1 MRRDW
6 WKLLALLVPV
16 LTGCLSHTHKLQ
28 QPKLAG
34 VVMNADAIE
43 LVEAINKRY
52 DEINSLTATVD
63 FAASVGGTH
72 TGKQTDYTSF
82 HGFILF
88 RKPMMLRVI
97 GEVPVIR
104 TIAFN
109 LASNGDTFTLL
120 IPHYS
125 KAIQGSSSV
134 TTRAANPIENLRPS
148 TFLDSIVIQ
157 RVTPDRIV
165 SLINSSSTTVEP
177 RTKQLIETPQY
188 DLTILKAGNPSSPSG
203 LPQVDKPL
211 RVIHFSR
218 INLMPTEQDIYDANG
233 SVETQVI
240 YGPYQDFNGT
250 QYPASITI
258 NRLLDEY
265 RITLTVEKL
274 VLNPTNPPLTDKSF
288 ELEIPKGYKVQ
299 KMP

>member
-1 MRRDW
+1 
-6 WKLLALLVPV
+6 
-16 LTGCLSHTHKLQ
+16 
-28 QPKLAG
+28 
-34 VVMNADAIE
+34 
-43 LVEAINKRY
+43 
-52 DEINSLTATVD
+52 
-63 FAASVGGTH
+63 
-72 TGKQTDYTSF
+72 
-82 HGFILF
+82 
-88 RKPMMLRVI
+88 
-97 GEVPVIR
+97 
-104 TIAFN
+104 
-109 LASNGDTFTLL
+109 LL

-125 KAIQGSSSV
+125 KAIQGSSAA

-157 RVTPDRIV
+157 RITPDRIV
-165 SLINSSSTTVEP
+165 SLINSSSNTVEP

-203 LPQVDKPL
+203 LPEVDKPL

-233 SVETQVI
+233 DVETQVI

-250 QYPASITI
+250 QYPATITI